1 MRSGVAKGTNATNG
15 QDVECESTM
24 NGTARATALKRV
36 PGATI
41 VKQEIEEVLV
51 DAITGAVVS
60 VEHEDD

>member
-1 MRSGVAKGTNATNG
+1 
-15 QDVECESTM
+15 M